1 MVPLAVA
8 YSLMTTLYMAV
19 VTEWT
24 TPVKAA
30 LRVVWLVR
38 TGKAARVVAQ
48 PLLDRRAPQA
58 GHAW

>member
-1 MVPLAVA
+1 
-8 YSLMTTLYMAV
+8 MTTLYMAV